1 MGAAGDLGLWASRQD
16 PHSGIFGNQLIRK
29 WALLLPARNRA
40 SSSISSV
47 DHTCPLVGKV
57 VSHHYLTGM
66 CADLRRPFF
75 ILEDLSERYDRIGF
89 FVNHTTRQVELWK
102 K

>member
-57 VSHHYLTGM
+57 VSHHYLTGIVVRVTVSLS
-66 CADLRRPFF
+66 LRISPRSVSESNAVMRT
-75 ILEDLSERYDRIGF
+75 EDTSVAF
-89 FVNHTTRQVELWK
+89 
-102 K
+102 